1 MSPICNLFDWRQ
13 FGAWMVHV
21 INKLHIIVGLISLV
35 LCLDDSILLKIE
47 CWWFVTS
54 VKMSPFTLCWCWFII
69 IVYMG
74 WYNDEPSNEWTHT
87 HIHLCIWRLPAIV
100 DLQWWLELFT
110 TNPFQD
116 IQETS
121 IWGERPYKILED
133 TYQFPLLSMFGLPLL
148 DQKRYKLCG
157 VYSKVFVLLWPQ
169 RVGNNF
175 NGPREIISRS
185 PELVVPREQSQEP
198 LEKCVAKHH
207 VPEKGFVILTSR
219 ILALCRFVAPI
230 LQACCLEY
238 FYSTII
244 FYWLWVGHTN
254 PNHVHPTLRNLSIPI
269 SIAFLVWM
277 MTTFKSRMDTNL
289 WCHGQRFIHC
299 SGLKHMRTILMAH
312 TWRSRSSKV
321 VTKNKAKNQERESTL
336 VLKSGNQTTC
346 SKNLLC

>member
-219 ILALCRFVAPI
+219 ILALCRLLHP
-230 LQACCLEY
+230 
-238 FYSTII
+238 FYKHVVWSI
-244 FYWLWVGHTN
+244 FIQLSFFIGCEWAIPTQTMFTLHYEIYRFPFPLLSLFGWWPLS
-254 PNHVHPTLRNLSIPI
+254 NHEWTQICDVMVKDLYIALGSSIWEQ
-269 SIAFLVWM
+269 F
-277 MTTFKSRMDTNL
+277 
-289 WCHGQRFIHC
+289 
-299 SGLKHMRTILMAH
+299 
-312 TWRSRSSKV
+312 
-321 VTKNKAKNQERESTL
+321 
-336 VLKSGNQTTC
+336 
-346 SKNLLC
+346 